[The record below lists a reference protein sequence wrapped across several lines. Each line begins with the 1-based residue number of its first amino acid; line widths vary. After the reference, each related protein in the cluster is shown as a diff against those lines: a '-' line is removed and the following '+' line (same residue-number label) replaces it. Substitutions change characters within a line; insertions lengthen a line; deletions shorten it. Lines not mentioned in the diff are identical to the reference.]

1 MQAASLVDWNPT
13 METATRPGTPLRRR
27 MLSTT
32 DAAAHLAGRL
42 KRDVSGLSL
51 SRIDPKVET
60 QR

>member
-32 DAAAHLAGRL
+32 DAAAHLAGRV

-51 SRIDPKVET
+51 RAYP
-60 QR
+60 